1 MEDKE
6 KYKDIKSLTAELA
19 KQVKALETGE
29 LAAGDLDSMAEKSR
43 ELYERIIVIRHLAYE
58 RIVKNKTEGSMAK
71 EPREMPFRINM
82 NRPPISKNQ
91 TSLIDVIEELTAGEE
106 DDFAD
111 ESKDESTASTETNE
125 VQEETVEEE
134 SEKDVQETVES
145 EEETVAEE
153 EQPEEVEE
161 EVAKDEEPSEEA
173 PEEVEEEVAEEE
185 QELPEVKIEPES
197 ESEPAPME
205 EQIEEKLSSPAT
217 RSTEQPETL
226 ADRLK
231 MTPLADLKKAIG
243 LNQKF
248 QFINELFEGDADE
261 YADSIEKLNSADNM
275 ESAIK
280 YFEKDLAAKND
291 WEEDHPSVLDLRE
304 LVQRRYL

>member
-1 MEDKE
+1 
-6 KYKDIKSLTAELA
+6 
-19 KQVKALETGE
+19 
-29 LAAGDLDSMAEKSR
+29 
-43 ELYERIIVIRHLAYE
+43 
-58 RIVKNKTEGSMAK
+58 MAK

-91 TSLIDVIEELTAGEE
+91 TSLIDVIEELTAEE
-106 DDFAD
+106 RENFTD
-111 ESKDESTASTETNE
+111 EVEDESTDAAEAEE
-125 VQEETVEEE
+125 VLEESVEAE
-134 SEKDVQETVES
+134 SEKEVEETAEAEEDPVTES
-145 EEETVAEE
+145 EK
-153 EQPEEVEE
+153 PEEV
-161 EVAKDEEPSEEA
+161 V
-173 PEEVEEEVAEEE
+173 EEVAEDEQEDESSEVE

-197 ESEPAPME
+197 EIEPAPIE
-205 EQIEEKLSSPAT
+205 DQIEEAPVRDVS
-217 RSTEQPETL
+217 EQPETL

-275 ESAIK
+275 ESAIN
-280 YFEKDLAAKND
+280 YFEKELAAKND

>member
-1 MEDKE
+1 
-6 KYKDIKSLTAELA
+6 L
-19 KQVKALETGE
+19 
-29 LAAGDLDSMAEKSR
+29 
-43 ELYERIIVIRHLAYE
+43 
-58 RIVKNKTEGSMAK
+58 AK

-106 DDFAD
+106 DDFAE
-111 ESKDESTASTETNE
+111 ESKDESTAATETNE

-134 SEKDVQETVES
+134 SEKEVEETVES
-145 EEETVAEE
+145 EEETVAQE

-161 EVAKDEEPSEEA
+161 EVAKDEEPSKEA
-173 PEEVEEEVAEEE
+173 PEEVEDEVTEDE

-205 EQIEEKLSSPAT
+205 EQIEEKLSSPAA